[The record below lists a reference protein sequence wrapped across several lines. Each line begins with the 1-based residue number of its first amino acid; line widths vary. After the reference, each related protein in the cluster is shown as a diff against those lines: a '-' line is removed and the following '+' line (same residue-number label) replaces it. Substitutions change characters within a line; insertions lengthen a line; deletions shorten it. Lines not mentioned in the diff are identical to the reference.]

1 MNDANDFDV
10 LEQYNFH
17 DDYEYIH
24 KVMEKYAVSVGT
36 FIIYFSLLENQLNEN
51 IAEAIQDRG
60 HQPGFIVIKGLTTR
74 NKIDLFYD
82 LYIQHEQFANK
93 NCNAEL
99 KELSE
104 QLNQV
109 NTFRNSIVHADWQ
122 SLSKNKFVRTKIVVD
137 GDEGYVKFKK
147 VEMSRR
153 TIRSEINKVK
163 RLTDK
168 LYNYKEKVFES
179 LYSQN

>member
-10 LEQYNFH
+10 LEQYNFY

-36 FIIYFSLLENQLNEN
+36 FLIHFSLLENQLNEN
-51 IAEAIQDRG
+51 IAEVIHHG
-60 HQPGFIVIKGLTTR
+60 THEPGFVVIKGLSTR

-82 LYIQHEQFANK
+82 LYKHPEQFTNK
-93 NCNAEL
+93 KIKGQL
-99 KELSE
+99 KELAK
-104 QLNQV
+104 QLIQS

-122 SLSKNKFVRTKIVVD
+122 SLSKNKFVRTRIVVD
-137 GDEGYVKFKK
+137 GDEGYVKFRK
-147 VEMSRR
+147 VEMTLRI
-153 TIRSEINKVK
+153 IRSEINKVK

-168 LYNYKEKVFES
+168 LEEYKEKFFES
-179 LYSQN
+179 LFKQN